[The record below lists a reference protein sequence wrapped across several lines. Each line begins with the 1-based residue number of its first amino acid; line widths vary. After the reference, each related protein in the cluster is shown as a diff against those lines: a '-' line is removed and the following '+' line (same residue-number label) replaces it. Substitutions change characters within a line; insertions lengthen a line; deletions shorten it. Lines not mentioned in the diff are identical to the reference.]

1 MSGLR
6 VETLALG
13 AMGTNCY
20 LVMEEETRELLVID
34 PGDWPERAEKKI
46 EELKA
51 KPIGIFLTHGHF
63 DHIGAARELKKRY
76 DSPIYVLEEETSL
89 LASAQLNLSSM
100 FGKAIELAPDVQLK
114 DGQELEVL
122 GTKLK
127 VFHTPGHTRGGACF
141 YFPREGLLFSGDT
154 LFCES
159 VGRSDFPTG
168 SMSVLVR
175 SIRERL
181 MILPEETRVFP
192 GHGEETAI
200 GHEKKY
206 NPFL

>member
-1 MSGLR
+1 MSRLR

-20 LVMEEETRELLVID
+20 LVMEEDTRELLVID
-34 PGDWPERAEKKI
+34 PGDWPDQAVRKI
-46 EELKA
+46 QELEA
-51 KPIGIFLTHGHF
+51 RPIGIFLTHGHF
-63 DHIGAARELKKRY
+63 DHIGAVKGLKEQY
-76 DSPIYVLEEETSL
+76 TIPVYALANEVSL
-89 LASAQLNLSSM
+89 LASGQLNLSAM
-100 FGKAIELAPDVQLK
+100 FGKVTELEPDVQLQ
-114 DGQELEVL
+114 DGQELELL
-122 GTKLK
+122 GTRMSVL
-127 VFHTPGHTRGGACF
+127 HTPGHTQGGTCF
-141 YFPREGLLFSGDT
+141 YFPEEGILFSGDT

-175 SIRERL
+175 SIREKL
-181 MILPEETRVFP
+181 MILPEDTRVFP
-192 GHGEETAI
+192 GHGEETSI